1 VISTFFSHFCVPP
14 QALTAADLS
23 AHPVHNQNQL
33 SRVGQE
39 QRAIDFWRDAEW
51 DLFVKSGQ
59 TPTDPLIDHR
69 ARKKSLSTLGAS
81 FLTAAPTSGNFIEP
95 QVWRVMLSL
104 HLRLSLYDDKILPLY
119 CWKCHTTMD
128 SAGAHAT
135 LSCHRAPCGWIS
147 RHEHVKKI
155 IAREGLRAAGLNCAF
170 EVLILISN
178 SDKRPDDL
186 FA

>member
-1 VISTFFSHFCVPP
+1 MGLVWQVWTDSHRSSHRPP
-14 QALTAADLS
+14 
-23 AHPVHNQNQL
+23 
-33 SRVGQE
+33 G
-39 QRAIDFWRDAEW
+39 AEEIPFYSW
-51 DLFVKSGQ
+51 CFVLDGR
-59 TPTDPLIDHR
+59 PP
-69 ARKKSLSTLGAS
+69 
-81 FLTAAPTSGNFIEP
+81 SGNFIEP

-119 CWKCHTTMD
+119 CWQCHTTMD

-170 EVLILISN
+170 EVPILIPN
-178 SDKRPDDL
+178 SDKLPDDL
-186 FA
+186 FAWRRHPLRTLCRAIPPWTYGSIFTSYCSSAACGGETWTIGYIC